1 MLKGLFYK
9 ATAILVAGTIVSTL
23 MVGYAFSSRER
34 LRQVLVA
41 LGQDPGPQI
50 ISPYENEGD
59 APPDWRDF
67 DEWCEWINK
76 NCGNEEGDIKR
87 THALR
92 A

>member
-9 ATAILVAGTIVSTL
+9 AAAILATGTIVSTL
-23 MVGYAFSSRER
+23 MIGYAFSSRER

-50 ISPYENEGD
+50 ISPYEDGD
-59 APPDWRDF
+59 VWSADKWH
-67 DEWCEWINK
+67 EWIDK